1 VIAFLDTSA
10 IVPLLIEEPSTAPCR
25 RTWEAADAVVC
36 TQLAFV
42 ETAAALARATRLR
55 RMTAVERDVTT
66 DRLEE
71 FRRQL
76 HAVVVD
82 EALVREAAALTAQ
95 LPLRGYDAAHCA
107 AALRLA
113 GPGVVAVSG
122 DRELLTAWRG
132 NGLDVIDTSD
142 GRVRRAGD

>member
-10 IVPLLIEEPSTAPCR
+10 IVPLLIDEPGTAACR
-25 RTWEAADAVVC
+25 RVWESADAVVY

-42 ETAAALARATRLR
+42 ETAAALARATRLG
-55 RMTAVERDVTT
+55 RMTAVDRDVTT
-66 DRLEE
+66 DRLEGLW
-71 FRRQL
+71 RQL

-95 LPLRGYDAAHCA
+95 LPLRGYDAAHYA

-122 DRELLTAWRG
+122 DRELLTAWRT
-132 NGLDVIDTSD
+132 NGLDVIDTHS
-142 GRVRRAGD
+142 